1 MSWQEILLIVFIC
14 LLGVTSLILWAR
26 LFFLWRKNRHHQKTE
41 LKLKVQSLSQYVRNN
56 WLFLLTLF
64 FSFLTIALLVLL
76 LRNLV
81 TAFQ

>member
-14 LLGVTSLILWAR
+14 LLGVVSLALWV
-26 LFFLWRKNRHHQKTE
+26 LIFFKWRKRRYHQKAE

>member
-14 LLGVTSLILWAR
+14 LLGVTSLVLWAL
-26 LFFLWRKNRHHQKTE
+26 LFFKWRQKRRQQKAE

-81 TAFQ
+81 SAFQ

>member
-14 LLGVTSLILWAR
+14 LLGVTSLILWAL
-26 LFFLWRKNRHHQKTE
+26 LFFKWRKKRREQKVE

-56 WLFLLTLF
+56 WFFLLTLL